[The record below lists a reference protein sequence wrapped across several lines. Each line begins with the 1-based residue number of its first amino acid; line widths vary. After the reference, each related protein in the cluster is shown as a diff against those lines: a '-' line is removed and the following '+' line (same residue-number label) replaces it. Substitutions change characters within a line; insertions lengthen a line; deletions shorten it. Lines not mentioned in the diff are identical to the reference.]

1 MFFKHEMFPV
11 RWWNPPPPHGSLA
24 CMQVG
29 RFISFTQEGGGGV
42 VSTPAIMAVLKFWEI
57 GIARQN
63 KKSHFIVFKL
73 KNI

>member
-1 MFFKHEMFPV
+1 MKD
-11 RWWNPPPPHGSLA
+11 PPPPHGSLA
-24 CMQVG
+24 CVQVD

-73 KNI
+73 KTFSKNKSVCTRAQ